1 MLPELPAPGA
11 RRSAAAGTRS
21 AVVRTARL
29 RRGPLVI
36 GEPAP
41 VIEPRLSGGDPY
53 RPDTIADGGHAH
65 GLTVRAASVRGLAK
79 RYAGG
84 QRQDDLCV
92 RWHEPSRTLIAAVA
106 DGVSAA
112 PRSHLG
118 AALAVRH
125 AATALGRQLDG
136 RPDPGQCDW
145 DEVFRCAAWALV
157 DEHRRSDA
165 GGDVQSASAKLATT
179 LLVATVTAAGG
190 AVRAQLAGVGDSRAL
205 MRTASG
211 ALQALG
217 EPAADDGPLLAPA
230 TNALPRAVVPEWSL
244 CHTLGAG
251 EVLLLATDGFVLP
264 LGDGTGQVGEVFAR
278 ELRRPPSVLDFARLL
293 DFSRS
298 TYDDDRTLVAV
309 WPLAEP

>member
-1 MLPELPAPGA
+1 MLPEFPARGA
-11 RRSAAAGTRS
+11 RRSAVAVTRP
-21 AVVRTARL
+21 AVRTARL

-53 RPDTIADGGHAH
+53 RPDAIADGGHAH

-79 RYAGG
+79 RYAGE
-84 QRQDDLCV
+84 QRQDDLCL

-136 RPDPGQCDW
+136 QPDPGQFDW
-145 DEVFRCAAWALV
+145 DEVFRCAAWALL

-165 GGDVQSASAKLATT
+165 GGNLQSASAELATT
-179 LLVATVTAAGG
+179 LLLATVTAEGG
-190 AVRAQLAGVGDSRAL
+190 AARAQLAGVGDSRAL
-205 MRTASG
+205 VRTASG
-211 ALQALG
+211 ALQILG
-217 EPAADDGPLLAPA
+217 EPAANEGPLLVPA
-230 TNALPRAVVPEWSL
+230 TEALPRTAVPEWSL
-244 CHTLGAG
+244 CRTLGAG

-264 LGDGTGQVGEVFAR
+264 LGDGSGQVGEVFAR
-278 ELRRPPSVLDFARLL
+278 ELAHPPSVLDFARLL

-298 TYDDDRTLVAV
+298 TFDDDRTLVAV
-309 WPLAEP
+309 WPLGEP